1 MLAKLLLNFYFNL
14 IFNFNFFLVDG
25 LDVDNGFYKN
35 FNILTKINFLVD
47 VINLLKNT
55 QDPYKV
61 FHLKKGEK
69 FTREDLEN
77 NYETVKQLIEATE
90 NEEDK
95 DEALKK
101 LDEFKEKLVEK
112 AIEKEGPGDAEP
124 EEEEV
129 AENHEGPEQPSGEA
143 TENSKETKEEEGE
156 DGPKEHVKEE
166 KEGEEEGP
174 KHEESG
180 ETPTKETEEEQKEPK
195 IEEDKGKENEDGPK
209 IKEKKKKPGKA
220 EKKEK
225 AEKEKTKKETKEA
238 SKGKIS
244 KEKAKVNEGNEGINS
259 HSNSVDSSAS
269 SEDQFEDGP
278 DIVKRPPVGS
288 EELPSE
294 KTVHWPETEADEKRR
309 RERKEE
315 KERRER
321 NREEEEDKRSRQN
334 RVEPEENSDESGPK
348 LVEESES
355 SESPEDKYERRS
367 KEREQLTYGYT
378 STFCKKY
385 IHRCYIEEYMTE
397 MTTHCKDI
405 CDLLGTLNVDI
416 GLNCEELALSG
427 LCSDGMWGD
436 KMDKYCHRSCTSLRG
451 KR

>member
-1 MLAKLLLNFYFNL
+1 MLTKLLLNFYFNL
-14 IFNFNFFLVDG
+14 IFILNFFLIGG
-25 LDVDNGFYKN
+25 LDVDN
-35 FNILTKINFLVD
+35 VD

-61 FHLKKGEK
+61 FHLKKNEK

-112 AIEKEGPGDAEP
+112 AVEKEGPGDTEP

-143 TENSKETKEEEGE
+143 TEN
-156 DGPKEHVKEE
+156 
-166 KEGEEEGP
+166 
-174 KHEESG
+174 
-180 ETPTKETEEEQKEPK
+180 
-195 IEEDKGKENEDGPK
+195 
-209 IKEKKKKPGKA
+209 KEKKKKPGKA

-225 AEKEKTKKETKEA
+225 AGKNEKTKKDTKEKT

-244 KEKAKVNEGNEGINS
+244 KEKAKENEGINS
-259 HSNSVDSSAS
+259 HSNSEDSSAS
-269 SEDQFEDGP
+269 SEGQFEDGP

-294 KTVHWPETEADEKRR
+294 KTVHWPEVEEDEKRR

-321 NREEEEDKRSRQN
+321 NREEEENKRSRQEKN
-334 RVEPEENSDESGPK
+334 KEKPEEISDESGPK

-355 SESPEDKYERRS
+355 SESPEDEYERRS
-367 KEREQLTYGYT
+367 KEREQLTHGYT

-405 CDLLGTLNVDI
+405 CDLLGTLNIDI

>member
-1 MLAKLLLNFYFNL
+1 MSTSNTGAAVSRMVRPIISQDLVEAKLNVLKM
-14 IFNFNFFLVDG
+14 
-25 LDVDNGFYKN
+25 YKQ
-35 FNILTKINFLVD
+35 FQRVAKQHWWDYNIPL
-47 VINLLKNT
+47 
-55 QDPYKV
+55 PV
-61 FHLKKGEK
+61 FREVLKKEFMK
-69 FTREDLEN
+69 NAHIQDVRIIDRQ
-77 NYETVKQLIEATE
+77 V
-90 NEEDK
+90 EE
-95 DEALKK
+95 

-112 AIEKEGPGDAEP
+112 AVEKEGPGDTEP

-156 DGPKEHVKEE
+156 DGPKEHLKEE

-180 ETPTKETEEEQKEPK
+180 ETHTKETEEEQKEPK
-195 IEEDKGKENEDGPK
+195 IEEDGGKENEEGPK

-225 AEKEKTKKETKEA
+225 SEKKKEKTKKDTKEA

-244 KEKAKVNEGNEGINS
+244 KEPAKENEGINS
-259 HSNSVDSSAS
+259 HSNSEDSSAS
-269 SEDQFEDGP
+269 SEGQFEDGP

-288 EELPSE
+288 EELPM
-294 KTVHWPETEADEKRR
+294 
-309 RERKEE
+309 
-315 KERRER
+315 
-321 NREEEEDKRSRQN
+321 
-334 RVEPEENSDESGPK
+334 EPEENSDESGPK

-355 SESPEDKYERRS
+355 DESPEDEYERRS
-367 KEREQLTYGYT
+367 KEREQLKHGY
-378 STFCKKY
+378 SSNFCKKY